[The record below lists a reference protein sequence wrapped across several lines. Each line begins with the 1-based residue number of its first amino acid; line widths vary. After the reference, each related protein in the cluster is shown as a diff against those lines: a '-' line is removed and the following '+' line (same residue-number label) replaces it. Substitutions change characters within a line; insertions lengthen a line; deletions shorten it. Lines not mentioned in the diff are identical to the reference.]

1 MFDSLFNDTL
11 SFMNRYFL
19 HFLLAFCFTWSN
31 AIHLHNACNILR
43 KRETDFNIHRLK
55 HIVQLKLSQKDTCI
69 SWLNIMFNRQ
79 VLLHESQRPV
89 QMSEEYQVRENEKVN
104 SNMRTNLFNF
114 EALETWSWKPKNL
127 EISFLSIFQGY
138 ANEGGHFLDRCRTWK
153 MH

>member
-1 MFDSLFNDTL
+1 
-11 SFMNRYFL
+11 
-19 HFLLAFCFTWSN
+19 
-31 AIHLHNACNILR
+31 
-43 KRETDFNIHRLK
+43 
-55 HIVQLKLSQKDTCI
+55 
-69 SWLNIMFNRQ
+69 MFNRQ

-138 ANEGGHFLDRCRTWK
+138 ANEGGHFLDRCRT
-153 MH
+153 